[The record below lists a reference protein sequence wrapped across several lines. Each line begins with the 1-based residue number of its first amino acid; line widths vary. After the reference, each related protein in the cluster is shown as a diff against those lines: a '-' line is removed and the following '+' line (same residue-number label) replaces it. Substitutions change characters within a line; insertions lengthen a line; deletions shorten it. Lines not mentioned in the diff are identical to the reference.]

1 MKYDL
6 HTHTSFSDG
15 EKTVAGNV
23 ERAIELGLDGIA
35 ICDHD
40 NIESWDVIDNE
51 SFAIPVIK
59 GVELSTYTN
68 GTSVHVLGY
77 YKNDGGDYSEL
88 GKYLR
93 DMKERRK
100 QRILKMIE
108 LLKQFDIDIT
118 YESVAK
124 FASGS
129 IGRPHIAKA
138 IMEKY
143 PERNY
148 TIDQIF
154 DLYINDGKPAYVRT
168 YNLQTKDAIKL
179 LHDNH
184 CIVVLAHPLLIDPAK
199 CNYKDLLNEDFDG
212 VEVFYAYLTENNRY
226 QLVYQEAEKKGLLMT
241 GGSDYHGPRVKDT
254 MGRAYLTDERVEE
267 FLRSINYKR
276 GKALEKKS

>member
-77 YKNDGGDYSEL
+77 YKNDDGDYSEL
-88 GKYLR
+88 AKYLR

-124 FASGS
+124 FANGS

-168 YNLQTKDAIKL
+168 YNLETKDAIKL

-184 CIVVLAHPLLIDPAK
+184 CLVVLAHPLLIDPAK
-199 CNYKDLLNEDFDG
+199 CSYKELLDEGFDG

-241 GGSDYHGPRVKDT
+241 GGSDYHGPKVKDT
-254 MGRAYLTDERVEE
+254 MGRAYLKDERVEE
-267 FLRSINYKR
+267 FLKSINFKM
-276 GKALEKKS
+276 GKALEKKN